1 MADTISN
8 QQAAILELNKTINC
22 NTTLGTPEACKLSL
36 EALRD
41 NDDDSDDSVSP
52 GRLASLAGLPDYA
65 ITLGSFDLGGVNF
78 SNSTL
83 KNQSLPLAVDIMAA
97 KGCDFV
103 ILDIVEAL
111 YKEGAVRTVKTGTI
125 V

>member
-1 MADTISN
+1 MT
-8 QQAAILELNKTINC
+8 ILELNKTINC

-36 EALRD
+36 EALQPPD
-41 NDDDSDDSVSP
+41 NSNNTVYP

-65 ITLGSFDLGGVNF
+65 ITLGSFDVGEATL
-78 SNSTL
+78 SNSTM

-111 YKEGAVRTVKTGTI
+111 SKEGVIRTVKAGS
-125 V
+125 VA

>member
-1 MADTISN
+1 M
-8 QQAAILELNKTINC
+8 
-22 NTTLGTPEACKLSL
+22 
-36 EALRD
+36 EALGD

-111 YKEGAVRTVKTGTI
+111 YKEGAIRTVKTGPI